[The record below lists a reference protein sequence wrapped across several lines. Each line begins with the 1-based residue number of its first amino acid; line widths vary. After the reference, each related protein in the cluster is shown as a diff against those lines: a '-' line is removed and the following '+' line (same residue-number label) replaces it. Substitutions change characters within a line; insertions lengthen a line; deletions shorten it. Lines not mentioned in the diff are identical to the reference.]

1 MKKVKCSHCH
11 GTGQVTCS
19 ICKGSGRIKCPTCRS
34 YGYAC
39 PVCTKGWDTKP
50 GYVKDKYG
58 DWVHCP
64 NCHGDYTNN
73 KFTCWRC
80 GGDGLIDC
88 DKTTH
93 CSVCHGTGK
102 IEKFSEKN
110 IRVFR
115 ALGMISGIFGI
126 HYAYVKRWGLFAI
139 QLILIAGIVA
149 LSSVGVLVKDLKSN
163 FYSYVP
169 AAIAENL
176 GIHSDL
182 DLLALLLILIFSA
195 AMIHGLIGMAC
206 VKYDGKGYTLNNE
219 FKSKI
224 MWSLFLLFG
233 FSGAHL
239 AYGRS
244 KTVVF
249 HAIFNFI
256 GTGTAIFYVLMG
268 CRGHEPLDIIEV
280 ALLLLVIVIFGYM
293 LGFVEALVARFFNKE
308 FFARG
313 VL

>member
-1 MKKVKCSHCH
+1 MKKVKCSRCH
-11 GTGQVTCS
+11 GTGKVTCS
-19 ICKGSGRIKCPTCRS
+19 LCNGRGHHRCHKCHGT
-34 YGYAC
+34 GHAC
-39 PVCTKGWDTKP
+39 PVCAGNGYYGHP
-50 GYVKDKYG
+50 GQVKDQYG
-58 DWVHCP
+58 DWVYCP
-64 NCHGDYTNN
+64 NCHGDYSNE
-73 KFTCWRC
+73 KYTCRAC
-80 GGDGLIDC
+80 GGKGYVDC
-88 DKTTH
+88 PKTET
-93 CSVCHGTGK
+93 CSCGGTGVV
-102 IEKFSEKN
+102 EAMSQEN

-115 ALGMISGIFGI
+115 ALGMIGGIFGI
-126 HYAYVKRWGLFAI
+126 HYAYVKRWGLFVI

-176 GIHSDL
+176 GIHSDV

-224 MWSLFLLFG
+224 MWSVFLLFG

-280 ALLLLVIVIFGYM
+280 AMLLLVIVIFGYM